1 MLFRSAHFPFPPS
14 PPPPH
19 TFFFL
24 FLTKTYNLAA
34 YLLLPLS
41 SFLSFP
47 YFIIIIVINTTHRI
61 STFKLKKKRKKF
73 LRRKFNVA
81 PLQIYTINL
90 SPNRIICGSN
100 TKWFFS
106 FSFFF
111 PTPTHLDKRCQVSKE
126 WHVRLPISRSRK
138 MRWEV
143 ILFPS
148 GTSKGRERWEEMA
161 RDQLIAI
168 VSRHKPTWFTIRAST
183 RNLRRTSTFQF
194 IFIATQTSYRVH
206 IGRHG
211 AANVSRESNVTLMET
226 VGSSF
231 FSFFLFPF
239 PFFSLFFLFRTGRE
253 GEKMGADRAVSF
265 KWQDEASYNVINR
278 WGGRGRNEVEGNK
291 KVIELSLIY
300 RRRMDGETR
309 ASGERVERRNILS

>member
-1 MLFRSAHFPFPPS
+1 MLLTQRTAFP
-14 PPPPH
+14 H
-19 TFFFL
+19 L
-24 FLTKTYNLAA
+24 NW
-34 YLLLPLS
+34 
-41 SFLSFP
+41 
-47 YFIIIIVINTTHRI
+47 
-61 STFKLKKKRKKF
+61 KKKRKKF

-231 FSFFLFPF
+231 FSFFLSPF

-309 ASGERVERRNILS
+309 ASGERMERRNILS